1 MKNQK
6 IETASF
12 LLRFTPKVFENEQGE
27 ADIQWRG
34 SIKHVQDG
42 DEKKFSDFEKAV
54 DFMNEKLSE
63 LTIEAVNTKSQEK
76 EEEEE
81 EGVISKG
88 LNLWKQLA
96 RDAPKNMVD
105 SFLNP
110 KKGVENIQ
118 NQINQVGELIST
130 KRSDF
135 DTNTKKLTEELRFAS
150 KADFKELLELYQQ
163 MAKDISRLTEKVEE
177 MNDKL

>member
-34 SIKHVQDG
+34 TIKHVQDG
-42 DEKKFSDFEKAV
+42 DEKRFSDFEKAV
-54 DFMNEKLSE
+54 DFMNEKLSD
-63 LTIEAVNTKSQEK
+63 LTIEAVNTKSQE
-76 EEEEE
+76 EEEDS

-118 NQINQVGELIST
+118 NQITQVGELIST

-163 MAKDISRLTEKVEE
+163 MAKDITKLTEKVEE

>member
-34 SIKHVQDG
+34 TIKHVQDG
-42 DEKKFSDFEKAV
+42 EEKRFSDFEKAV
-54 DFMNEKLSE
+54 DFMNEKLSD
-63 LTIEAVNTKSQEK
+63 LTIEAVNAKSQE
-76 EEEEE
+76 EEEDS

-118 NQINQVGELIST
+118 NQITQVGELIST

-150 KADFKELLELYQQ
+150 KADFKAILELYQQ
-163 MAKDISRLTEKVEE
+163 MAKDITKLTKKVEE
-177 MNDKL
+177 MNEKL

>member
-34 SIKHVQDG
+34 TIKHVQDG
-42 DEKKFSDFEKAV
+42 DEKRFSDFEKAV
-54 DFMNEKLSE
+54 DFMNEKLSD
-63 LTIEAVNTKSQEK
+63 LTIEAVNTKSQE
-76 EEEEE
+76 EEADS
-81 EGVISKG
+81 EGVLSKG

-150 KADFKELLELYQQ
+150 KADFKGLFELYQQ
-163 MAKDISRLTEKVEE
+163 MAKDIVRLTEKVDE

>member
-34 SIKHVQDG
+34 TIKHVQDG
-42 DEKKFSDFEKAV
+42 EEKRFSDFEKAV
-54 DFMNEKLSE
+54 DFMNEKLSD
-63 LTIEAVNTKSQEK
+63 LTIEAVNTKSQE
-76 EEEEE
+76 EEEDD

-118 NQINQVGELIST
+118 NQINQVGELINT
-130 KRSDF
+130 KRSD
-135 DTNTKKLTEELRFAS
+135 TKKLTEELRFAS

-163 MAKDISRLTEKVEE
+163 MSKDISKLAERVEE